1 MRAFPATRDWHI
13 HFVHRRDA
21 EQPNS
26 RRPARVLLRDG
37 DAPELVAPVSGGTS
51 RLFGFVYEAQDLA
64 VEDHEW
70 IACSPAV
77 RWQPGRLPVV
87 VRSHPLELELVDELE
102 AERRRRREAAS
113 AVSRALSG
121 GSTGS
126 TLERVGLLEHAD
138 ALLGGHVV
146 PLAALE
152 ALRFELSSPP
162 EIGDAADLNRRLRDA
177 ARIGNAA
184 LTRALSQVGFEEVGR
199 NLDIRARLTTAVD
212 RAFGA
217 HSALDPR
224 LWQTMRQ
231 RLLWS
236 WWTHARVWSEG
247 LDLNGLA
254 RKLGSDR
261 RTLESLARAEIAPG
275 PELRNHLPSEEDAL
289 QQLELPESLSSPQ
302 VAQIAASFRPRLEL
316 MSSQIAELER
326 LVGRVD
332 TLTTWES
339 AAAALE
345 SIANDLEINRAQGL
359 QVWELGRIAAEQFRE
374 GVDLGP
380 RDPLPLP
387 RLLGA
392 AGLHV
397 VAGATPLPLLLGEW
411 AIGAGGAPII
421 ALGPQVLSGD
431 LGVARF
437 AVAHQLGHLIES
449 HATGR
454 AIACSSIDAE
464 EPPSGERE
472 SFANAFAVYLLAPR
486 SAVRTLMG
494 EPPSRVWSSPRA
506 REWLWGATKD
516 VAATFGLSAGA
527 ALPHVV
533 NCLREL
539 ATREMLASLRQDRD
553 WPEVREGARDRLE
566 NLWTDDRRRFDLEA
580 GPGLAPAEA
589 LRRPRSTAFER
600 LLDEAQLHDLI
611 DEATANGLR
620 AA

>member
-374 GVDLGP
+374 GGTLVLAIRCHSRGCLAL
-380 RDPLPLP
+380 RDCTSSP
-387 RLLGA
+387 A
-392 AGLHV
+392 
-397 VAGATPLPLLLGEW
+397 PLLYPSCSASGPL
-411 AIGAGGAPII
+411 AQGA
-421 ALGPQVLSGD
+421 
-431 LGVARF
+431 R
-437 AVAHQLGHLIES
+437 
-449 HATGR
+449 
-454 AIACSSIDAE
+454 
-464 EPPSGERE
+464 PPSPSGPKCSRVTW
-472 SFANAFAVYLLAPR
+472 ALLALR
-486 SAVRTLMG
+486 SLINSAI
-494 EPPSRVWSSPRA
+494 SSSP
-506 REWLWGATKD
+506 
-516 VAATFGLSAGA
+516 
-527 ALPHVV
+527 
-533 NCLREL
+533 
-539 ATREMLASLRQDRD
+539 MQ
-553 WPEVREGARDRLE
+553 
-566 NLWTDDRRRFDLEA
+566 
-580 GPGLAPAEA
+580 PAEQSPA
-589 LRRPRSTAFER
+589 AASTQRSPRVASGNHSPMR
-600 LLDEAQLHDLI
+600 LPFI
-611 DEATANGLR
+611 CSRR
-620 AA
+620 AAPFGH